1 MFTRFTIVIIAVL
14 WLGVAT
20 TATVLAI
27 PPLPFDILG
36 TVKVNNQNAHDGTT
50 VDARCNSGFVIRDWT
65 KPVDGESS
73 YHLSIPGDD
82 PDTPAVEGCREGETI
97 RFSLNWWWPL
107 QTTTTWQSGIEQQVN
122 LTHNDTA
129 MSTPE
134 PTVPGGCVLV
144 SAAGVAAP
152 NITATPSRTPVP
164 TCTPTATP
172 TPTVTPTFI
181 TPTFTPTP
189 TATTICPI
197 LTPVPLWVEPVTSP
211 TTLLTQTI
219 NVSSARYGESVAI
232 AAESGTFA
240 ATGPLIPITLLPN
253 TIHHLTVKWTKPPL
267 PGCPQTG
274 YTLSTTNDRFGKPL
288 IIEQRTVNNEQLM
301 LSSTAGGQVD
311 GVKFADE
318 DILLHDTTTN
328 RWTLLFDGSDV
339 GLAKV
344 DINGFHW
351 LDDGALLF
359 TVDHPITLA
368 GVGPIDDSDIV
379 HFQPTTI
386 GNVTAGSFTLYFDG
400 SDVELTT
407 ADEDIDAFTLTAD
420 DALLISTL
428 GTAKVGH
435 YTVQD
440 EDLLRFAPTSLGGT
454 TSGSWSLY
462 LDGSDLE
469 LTQSK
474 EDIGGVMLDQAGDLY
489 FSVAGAFTVPGVS
502 GNGADIVRCHGLV
515 AGENSVCTLS
525 LFWHG
530 ATYGFGSEILD
541 GIAIGAVPPL
551 HQTTAES
558 ADGAEETTEAA
569 DEGLN
574 EDEPAEEGDNALAHE
589 LFIPFVARR

>member
-1 MFTRFTIVIIAVL
+1 MMFTRFTIVIIIVL
-14 WLGVAT
+14 WFGVAT
-20 TATVLAI
+20 TTTVLAI
-27 PPLPFDILG
+27 PPLPFDIFG
-36 TVKVNNQNAHDGTT
+36 TVKVNNQNASDGTP
-50 VDARCNSGFVIRDWT
+50 VEAHCSSGFVRDWT
-65 KPVDGESS
+65 KTVDGESA

-97 RFSLNWWWPL
+97 RFSLNWWWPQ
-107 QTTTTWQSGIEQQVN
+107 QTTTTWQSGIQQQVN
-122 LTHNDTA
+122 LTLNDTA
-129 MSTPE
+129 TPTPE
-134 PTVPGGCVLV
+134 PTVPGGCVMV

-152 NITATPSRTPVP
+152 NLTATPSRTPVP

-172 TPTVTPTFI
+172 TPTVTPTF
-181 TPTFTPTP
+181 TPTP
-189 TATTICPI
+189 TATPLCPI

-219 NVSSARYGESVAI
+219 NVSSARYGDSVTI
-232 AAESGTFA
+232 TAESGTFA

-253 TIHHLTVKWTKPPL
+253 TIHHLTVTWTKHPL

-274 YTLSTTNDRFGKPL
+274 YTLSTTYDRFGKAL
-288 IIEQRTVNNEQLM
+288 IIEQRTVNNERLM
-301 LSSTAGGQVD
+301 LSSSSSGQVG

-318 DILLHDTTTN
+318 DILLHDATMN

-351 LDDGALLF
+351 LADGALLF

-368 GVGPIDDSDIV
+368 GVGQIDDSDIV
-379 HFQPTTI
+379 RFQPTTV
-386 GNVTAGSFTLYFDG
+386 GNVTVGSFTLYFDG

-420 DALLISTL
+420 NALLISTL

-440 EDLLRFAPTSLGGT
+440 EDLLRFAPTSLGAT

-462 LDGSDLE
+462 LDGSDLA

-515 AGENSVCTLS
+515 AGENSACTLS

-530 ATYGFGSEILD
+530 AAYGFGSEILD

-558 ADGAEETTEAA
+558 ADGAEETTEAG

-574 EDEPAEEGDNALAHE
+574 EDEPAAEEVDHALEHE
-589 LFIPFVARR
+589 LFMPFVAHQ